1 MQLVPVENIG
11 MMGLNTDVPSWQLPP
26 NVWSE
31 SNNVRFDDLS
41 VRKSQG
47 LAKVFDQIPLIHPMH
62 LETYQSGNDSGT
74 WWIAFGTQ
82 SIMIWDG
89 STWKDLTPST
99 KPTDMPIDSPGQ
111 WQTTKL
117 GSLVYAT
124 NGIDPPYYW
133 DGKLENKFK
142 PLPNWT
148 SQTDPHPPSPHKYGA
163 VQTLAGFKSFL
174 WAGNVYVD
182 TDDVGTQPK
191 KVFERSVYWSNM
203 TNFYTAPE
211 WDIALESD
219 AGHYELLDSMGGVVH
234 LQQLRESMM
243 IYKSDSVLVSTFIGA
258 PFMFTFQTIAPEI
271 GVLCKNAVAD
281 FPGGHWFVG
290 RSDCYINN
298 GQTIE
303 TKLTNRVQ
311 SEMFKDIDGDY
322 AVNTYCVTD
331 WANNEIWTCY
341 PSVGNSRPNRALIW
355 NYKNDTF
362 SFRDLFEKTGHI
374 KYGVAPVQSG
384 VQWGGDQAADT
395 GPTEEGPFSDN
406 YYTGEWDSSTD
417 SWGTQSYDDTVE
429 HLVWTDS
436 RSTNSARQLY
446 RHESGNLLMDAPMDT
461 KIERTG
467 IDLGDPST
475 VKYVSAV
482 YPKMWTSTA
491 DATFNVWTAH
501 QMNTE
506 DAVTW
511 EGPKVFNPETM
522 NKISVRTSGK
532 FFGIRMESNG
542 DFDWLLSG
550 LEWETATS
558 GRRGSRVYT

>member
-11 MMGLNTDVPSWQLPP
+11 MMGVNTDVPAWQLPP
-26 NVWSE
+26 NVWSD

-47 LAKVFDQIPLIHPMH
+47 LKEVFDETTYNPMY
-62 LETYQSGNDSGT
+62 LETYQSGSDTGT
-74 WWIAFGTQ
+74 MWLSFSTSHIEV
-82 SIMIWDG
+82 WDG
-89 STWKDLTPST
+89 SKWTEIRPASGLN
-99 KPTDMPIDSPGQ
+99 PIGLNSPGQ

-124 NGIDPPYYW
+124 NGIDPPIYW
-133 DGKLENKFK
+133 EGDPSKRFEFI
-142 PLPNWT
+142 PDWT
-148 SQTDPHPPSPHKYGA
+148 SSDSSPHKYGA

-174 WAGNVYVD
+174 WAGNVFVD
-182 TDDVGTQPK
+182 TDDVGATPNRN
-191 KVFERSVYWSNM
+191 FGRSVYWSNM
-203 TNFYTAPE
+203 TNFYTPPK
-211 WDIALESD
+211 WDIELESD
-219 AGHYELLDSMGGVVH
+219 AGFYELLDSMGEVQH
-234 LQQLRESMM
+234 MQQLRESMM
-243 IYKSDSVLVSTFIGA
+243 IYKSDSIIVSTFIGA
-258 PFMFTFQTIAPEI
+258 PFMFTFQTISPEI

-290 RSDCYINN
+290 RSDCYVNN

-311 SEMFKDIDGDY
+311 SEMFRDIDGDY

-362 SFRDLFEKTGHI
+362 SFRDLFSKTSHI

-384 VQWGGDQAADT
+384 VQWGGDIPVGDEV
-395 GPTEEGPFSDN
+395 GPPPMEMSTN
-406 YYTGEWDSSTD
+406 YYTGTWDGSTD

-429 HLVWTDS
+429 HLVWTES
-436 RSTNSARQLY
+436 EGKQLQ
-446 RHESGNLLMDAPMDT
+446 RHESGNLILGSAMPT
-461 KIERTG
+461 LIERTG

-482 YPKMWTSTA
+482 YPKMWTSSS

-511 EGPKVFNPETM
+511 EGPKVFNPDTM

>member
-1 MQLVPVENIG
+1 MQLIPVENIG
-11 MMGLNTDVPSWQLPP
+11 MMGVNTDVPAWQLPP
-26 NVWSE
+26 NVWSN

-47 LAKVFDQIPLIHPMH
+47 LKEIFDSTTYSPMY
-62 LETYQSGNDSGT
+62 LETYQSGNDTGT
-74 WWIAFGTQ
+74 MWLSFSSSNIE
-82 SIMIWDG
+82 IWDG
-89 STWKDLTPST
+89 SDWKDVTPNGGIS
-99 KPTDMPIDSPGQ
+99 KMDVDSPGQ

-124 NGIDPPYYW
+124 NGIDAPFYW
-133 DGKLENKFK
+133 EGDSGKKFE

-148 SQTDPHPPSPHKYGA
+148 SQTEPPSPHKYGA

-174 WAGNVYVD
+174 WAGNVFVD
-182 TDDVGTQPK
+182 TDDVGSKPNRT
-191 KVFERSVYWSNM
+191 FERSVYWSNM
-203 TNFYTAPE
+203 TNFYTPPQ
-211 WDIALESD
+211 WDITLESD
-219 AGHYELLDSMGGVVH
+219 AGYYELLDSMGEVLH
-234 LQQLRESMM
+234 MQQLRESMM
-243 IYKSDSVLVSTFIGA
+243 IYKSDSIIVSTFIGA

-290 RSDCYINN
+290 RSDCYINT

-362 SFRDLFEKTGHI
+362 SFRDLFNKTSHI
-374 KYGVAPVQSG
+374 KYGVAPVQKG
-384 VQWGGDQAADT
+384 VQWGGDAAAD
-395 GPTEEGPFSDN
+395 PHEVGPFSSN
-406 YYTGEWDSSTD
+406 YYTGNWDTSTD

-429 HLVWTDS
+429 HLVWTE
-436 RSTNSARQLY
+436 TEGKQLQ
-446 RHESGNLLMDAPMDT
+446 RHESGNLILGSTMKT
-461 KIERTG
+461 SIERTG

-482 YPKMWTSTA
+482 YPKMWTSSA

-506 DAVTW
+506 DAVSW
-511 EGPKVFNPETM
+511 EGPKVFNPDTM

>member
-1 MQLVPVENIG
+1 MQLIPIENIG
-11 MMGLNTDVPSWQLPP
+11 QMGVNTDVPAWQLPP
-26 NVWSE
+26 NVWSD

-47 LAKVFDQIPLIHPMH
+47 LKKVFDETGETTPIY
-62 LETYQSGNDSGT
+62 LETYQSGTDSGT
-74 WWIAFGTQ
+74 WWIAFGTD
-82 SIMIWDG
+82 SIQLWNG
-89 STWKDLTPST
+89 SEWKDVTPDGGIS
-99 KPTDMPIDSPGQ
+99 KMDVDSPGQ

-124 NGIDPPYYW
+124 NGIDPPFYW
-133 DGKLENKFK
+133 EGDNDKKFE

-148 SQTDPHPPSPHKYGA
+148 SQTDPESPHQYGA

-174 WAGNVYVD
+174 WAGNVFVA
-182 TDDVGTQPK
+182 VGDQGTENINK
-191 KVFERSVYWSNM
+191 TFERSVYWSNM
-203 TNFYTAPE
+203 TNFYTPPN
-211 WDIALESD
+211 WDINIDSD
-219 AGHYELLDSMGGVVH
+219 AGYYELLDSMGGVVH
-234 LQQLRESMM
+234 MQQLRESMM
-243 IYKSDSVLVSTFIGA
+243 IYKSDSIIVSTFVGA
-258 PFMFTFQTIAPEI
+258 PFMFTFQTISPEI

-341 PSVGNSRPNRALIW
+341 PSVGNSRPNRAMIW

-362 SFRDLFEKTGHI
+362 SFRDLFDKTGYI
-374 KYGVAPVQSG
+374 KYGVAPVQAG
-384 VQWGGDQAADT
+384 VEWGGETPVGDEV
-395 GPTEEGPFSDN
+395 GPPAMEMSTN
-406 YYTGEWDSSTD
+406 YYAGNWETSTD

-436 RSTNSARQLY
+436 SPDGHQLH
-446 RHESGNLLMDAPMDT
+446 RHNSGNLIQGSTMSSR
-461 KIERTG
+461 IERTG

-482 YPKMWTSTA
+482 FPKMWTSSA

-506 DAVTW
+506 DDVSW
-511 EGPKVFNPETM
+511 EGPKVFNPDTM

>member
-1 MQLVPVENIG
+1 MQLVPIENIG
-11 MMGLNTDVPSWQLPP
+11 MMGVNTDVPAWQLPP
-26 NVWSE
+26 NVWSA

-47 LAKVFDQIPLIHPMH
+47 LKKVFDDLGSTSPIH

-74 WWIAFGTQ
+74 WWIAFGAG
-82 SIMIWDG
+82 SIKIWDG
-89 STWKDLTPST
+89 STWKDITPNPA
-99 KPTDMPIDSPGQ
+99 PTDMPVDSPGQ

-124 NGIDPPYYW
+124 NGIDAPIYW
-133 DGKLENKFK
+133 EGDTSKKFETI
-142 PLPNWT
+142 PHWT
-148 SQTDPHPPSPHKYGA
+148 SADNSPHKYGA

-174 WAGNVYVD
+174 WAGNVFVD
-182 TDDVGTQPK
+182 TDDVGATPNRT
-191 KVFERSVYWSNM
+191 FERSVYWSNM
-203 TNFYTAPE
+203 TNFYTAPK
-211 WDIALESD
+211 WDITLESD
-219 AGHYELLDSMGGVVH
+219 AGYYELLDSMGGVVH
-234 LQQLRESMM
+234 MQQLRESMM
-243 IYKSDSVLVSTFIGA
+243 VYKSDSIIVSTFIGA
-258 PFMFTFQTIAPEI
+258 PFMFTFQTISPEI

-322 AVNTYCVTD
+322 AHNTYCVTD

-341 PSVGNSRPNRALIW
+341 PTVGSSRPNRALIW
-355 NYKNDTF
+355 NYKNDNF

-384 VQWGGDQAADT
+384 VQWGGDTTVGDEV
-395 GPTEEGPFSDN
+395 GPPPMEMSTN
-406 YYTGEWDSSTD
+406 YYTGDWETSTD
-417 SWGTQSYDDTVE
+417 SWGTQSYDDAVE
-429 HLVWTDS
+429 HLVWADS
-436 RSTNSARQLY
+436 IEESGQRQLY
-446 RHESGNLLMDAPMDT
+446 RHESGNLIKGATMPTA
-461 KIERTG
+461 IERSG

-482 YPKMWTSTA
+482 YPKMWTSSA

-506 DAVTW
+506 DAITW
-511 EGPKVFNPETM
+511 EGPKVFNPDTM

>member
-1 MQLVPVENIG
+1 MNLLPVENLG
-11 MMGLNTDVPSWQLPP
+11 KMGVNTDVPAWQLPP
-26 NVWSE
+26 NVWSS

-47 LAKVFDQIPLIHPMH
+47 LKEVFDDLGNLTPLH
-62 LETYQSGNDSGT
+62 LETYQSGNGT
-74 WWIAFGTQ
+74 GTFWIAFGEA
-82 SIMIWDG
+82 SIQLWDG
-89 STWKDLTPST
+89 SSWSYITPDPA
-99 KPTDMPIDSPGQ
+99 PTPLPVDSPGQ

-117 GSLVYAT
+117 GSIVYAT
-124 NGIDPPYYW
+124 NGINPPYYW
-133 DGKLENKFK
+133 DGNKDNNFE
-142 PLPNWT
+142 PIPDWT
-148 SQTDPHPPSPHKYGA
+148 SSDSSPHKYGA

-174 WAGNVYVD
+174 WAGNVFVNNDD
-182 TDDVGTQPK
+182 TGSAQNK
-191 KVFERSVYWSNM
+191 NFGRSVYWSNM
-203 TNFYTAPE
+203 TNFYTPPN
-211 WDIALESD
+211 WDIKDDSD
-219 AGHYELLDSMGGVVH
+219 AGFYELLDSMGGVVH
-234 LQQLRESMM
+234 MQQLRESMM
-243 IYKSDSVLVSTFIGA
+243 IYKSDSIIVSTFIGA
-258 PFMFTFQTIAPEI
+258 PFMFTFQTISPEI

-290 RSDCYINN
+290 RSDCYVNN

-322 AVNTYCVTD
+322 AHNTYCVTD

-341 PSVGNSRPNRALIW
+341 PTVGSSRPNRALIW

-374 KYGVAPVQSG
+374 KYGIAPVQKG
-384 VQWGGDQAADT
+384 VQWGGDVPVGDEV
-395 GPTEEGPFSDN
+395 GPPPMEMSTN
-406 YYTGEWDSSTD
+406 YYTGGWETSTD
-417 SWGTQSYDDTVE
+417 SWGTQSYDDAVE
-429 HLVWTDS
+429 HLVWA
-436 RSTNSARQLY
+436 NSEDLSGERQLY
-446 RHESGNLLMDAPMDT
+446 RHESGNLIKGVTMPTA
-461 KIERTG
+461 IERSG

-482 YPKMWTSTA
+482 YPKMWTSSA

-506 DAVTW
+506 DTVTW
-511 EGPKVFNPETM
+511 EGPKVFNPDTM

>member
-11 MMGLNTDVPSWQLPP
+11 MMGVNTDVPSWQLPP
-26 NVWSE
+26 NVWSA

-47 LAKVFDQIPLIHPMH
+47 LKKVFDELGNTSPIY

-74 WWIAFGTQ
+74 WWIAFGTR
-82 SIMIWDG
+82 SIKLWDG
-89 STWKDLTPST
+89 STWKDITPNPA
-99 KPTDMPIDSPGQ
+99 PTDMPVDSPGQ

-124 NGIDPPYYW
+124 NGIDAPIYW
-133 DGKLENKFK
+133 EGDTNKKFETI
-142 PLPNWT
+142 PHWT
-148 SQTDPHPPSPHKYGA
+148 SSSNSPHQYGA

-174 WAGNVYVD
+174 WAGNVFVKE
-182 TDDVGTQPK
+182 DDVGTDLK
-191 KVFERSVYWSNM
+191 GGKTFERSVYWSNM
-203 TNFYTAPE
+203 TNFYTAPDWE
-211 WDIALESD
+211 ISLDSD
-219 AGHYELLDSMGGVVH
+219 AGYYELLDSMGGVVH
-234 LQQLRESMM
+234 MQQLRESMM
-243 IYKSDSVLVSTFIGA
+243 IYKSDSIIVSTFIGA
-258 PFMFTFQTIAPEI
+258 PFMFTFQTISPEI

-374 KYGVAPVQSG
+374 KYGIAPVQKG
-384 VQWGGDQAADT
+384 VQWGGDKAADT
-395 GPTEEGPFSDN
+395 GPTEEGPFSTN
-406 YYTGEWDSSTD
+406 YYTGDWETSTD
-417 SWGTQSYDDTVE
+417 SWGTQSYDDAVE
-429 HLVWTDS
+429 HLVWADS
-436 RSTNSARQLY
+436 KDASGERQLY
-446 RHESGNLLMDAPMDT
+446 RHESGNLIKGDPMRST
-461 KIERTG
+461 IERTG

-482 YPKMWTSTA
+482 YPKMWTSSA

-506 DAVTW
+506 DAVSW
-511 EGPKVFNPETM
+511 EGPKVFNPDTM

-532 FFGIRMESNG
+532 FFGIRLESNG

>member
-11 MMGLNTDVPSWQLPP
+11 MMGVNTDVPSWQLPP
-26 NVWSE
+26 NVWSD

-47 LAKVFDQIPLIHPMH
+47 LAKVFDETGDTTPIY
-62 LETYQSGNDSGT
+62 LETYQSDKESGI
-74 WWIAFGTQ
+74 WWIAFGSD
-82 SIMIWDG
+82 SIQLWDG
-89 STWKDLTPST
+89 NEWKDVTPDGGISE
-99 KPTDMPIDSPGQ
+99 MLVDSPGQ

-124 NGIDPPYYW
+124 NGIDPPFYW
-133 DGKLENKFK
+133 DGNDEKKFE

-148 SQTDPHPPSPHKYGA
+148 SQTAPQPESPHQYGA

-174 WAGNVYVD
+174 WAGNVYVA
-182 TDDVGTQPK
+182 VGDQGTEDINK
-191 KVFERSVYWSNM
+191 TFERSVYWSNM
-203 TNFYTAPE
+203 TNFYTPPN
-211 WDIALESD
+211 WDINVNSD
-219 AGHYELLDSMGGVVH
+219 AGFYELLDSMGGVVH
-234 LQQLRESMM
+234 MQQLRESMM
-243 IYKSDSVLVSTFIGA
+243 IYKSDSIIVSTFVGA

-290 RSDCYINN
+290 RSDCYVNN

-362 SFRDLFEKTGHI
+362 SFRDLFQKTGHI
-374 KYGVAPVQSG
+374 KYGVAPVQAG
-384 VQWGGDQAADT
+384 VEWGGDKAADT
-395 GPTEEGPFSDN
+395 GPTEEGPFSTN
-406 YYTGEWDSSTD
+406 YYTGNWESSTD

-436 RSTNSARQLY
+436 APDGHQLH
-446 RHESGNLLMDAPMDT
+446 RHNSGNLIQGSTMST
-461 KIERTG
+461 RIERTG

-482 YPKMWTSTA
+482 YPKMWTSSA

-506 DAVTW
+506 DDVTW
-511 EGPKVFNPETM
+511 EGPKVFNPDEM

-532 FFGIRMESNG
+532 FFGIRLESNG

>member
-11 MMGLNTDVPSWQLPP
+11 MMGVNTDVPSWQLPP
-26 NVWSE
+26 NVWSD

-41 VRKSQG
+41 VKKSQG
-47 LAKVFDQIPLIHPMH
+47 LAKVFDETGTTTPIY

-74 WWIAFGTQ
+74 WWIAFG
-82 SIMIWDG
+82 SSDIKLWDG
-89 STWKDLTPST
+89 SDWKDVTPESGIT
-99 KPTDMPIDSPGQ
+99 EMSVDSPGQ

-124 NGIDPPYYW
+124 NGIDPPFYW
-133 DGKLENKFK
+133 DGNHEKKFE

-148 SQTDPHPPSPHKYGA
+148 SQTDPESPHQYGA

-174 WAGNVYVD
+174 WAGNVYVA
-182 TDDVGTQPK
+182 VGDQGTEDINK
-191 KVFERSVYWSNM
+191 TFERSVYWSNM
-203 TNFYTAPE
+203 TNFYTPPN
-211 WDIALESD
+211 WDINIDSD
-219 AGHYELLDSMGGVVH
+219 AGYYELLDSMGGVVH
-234 LQQLRESMM
+234 MQQLRESMM
-243 IYKSDSVLVSTFIGA
+243 IYKSDSIVVSTFVGA

-331 WANNEIWTCY
+331 WSNNEIWTCY

-384 VQWGGDQAADT
+384 VQWGGDVPVGDEV
-395 GPTEEGPFSDN
+395 GPPPMEMSTN

-436 RSTNSARQLY
+436 SVDANQLY
-446 RHESGNLLMDAPMDT
+446 RHESGNLILGSTMDT
-461 KIERTG
+461 LIERTG
-467 IDLGDPST
+467 IDLGDPSL

-482 YPKMWTSTA
+482 YPKMWTSSA

-506 DAVTW
+506 DDVTW
-511 EGPKVFNPETM
+511 EGPKVFNPDEM

>member
-1 MQLVPVENIG
+1 M
-11 MMGLNTDVPSWQLPP
+11 
-26 NVWSE
+26 
-31 SNNVRFDDLS
+31 
-41 VRKSQG
+41 
-47 LAKVFDQIPLIHPMH
+47 
-62 LETYQSGNDSGT
+62 
-74 WWIAFGTQ
+74 
-82 SIMIWDG
+82 
-89 STWKDLTPST
+89 
-99 KPTDMPIDSPGQ
+99 
-111 WQTTKL
+111 
-117 GSLVYAT
+117 
-124 NGIDPPYYW
+124 
-133 DGKLENKFK
+133 
-142 PLPNWT
+142 
-148 SQTDPHPPSPHKYGA
+148 
-163 VQTLAGFKSFL
+163 
-174 WAGNVYVD
+174 
-182 TDDVGTQPK
+182 
-191 KVFERSVYWSNM
+191 
-203 TNFYTAPE
+203 
-211 WDIALESD
+211 
-219 AGHYELLDSMGGVVH
+219 
-234 LQQLRESMM
+234 QQLRESMM
-243 IYKSDSVLVSTFIGA
+243 IYKSDSIIVSTFIGA

-362 SFRDLFEKTGHI
+362 SFRDLFSKTSHI

-384 VQWGGDQAADT
+384 VQWGGDSAAD
-395 GPTEEGPFSDN
+395 PEEVGPFSDN
-406 YYTGEWDSSTD
+406 YYTGNWDGSTD

-429 HLVWTDS
+429 HLVWTESDGK
-436 RSTNSARQLY
+436 QLQ
-446 RHESGNLLMDAPMDT
+446 RHESGNLILGSAMPT
-461 KIERTG
+461 LIQRTG

-482 YPKMWTSTA
+482 YPKMWTSRA

-506 DAVTW
+506 DTVTW
-511 EGPKVFNPETM
+511 EGPKVFNPDTM

>member
-1 MQLVPVENIG
+1 MQLIPVENIG
-11 MMGLNTDVPSWQLPP
+11 MMGVNTDVPAWQLPP
-26 NVWSE
+26 NVWSA

-47 LAKVFDQIPLIHPMH
+47 LKEVFDDLGSLNPIH

-74 WWIAFGTQ
+74 WWIAFGE
-82 SIMIWDG
+82 SRIKLWDG
-89 STWKDLTPST
+89 SVWTYLTPDPS
-99 KPTDMPIDSPGQ
+99 PSNLPIDSPGQ

-133 DGKLENKFK
+133 DGNKDNRFE
-142 PLPNWT
+142 PIPDWT
-148 SQTDPHPPSPHKYGA
+148 SSENSPHKYGA

-174 WAGNVYVD
+174 WAGNVSVEE
-182 TDDVGTQPK
+182 DDVGTIPK
-191 KVFERSVYWSNM
+191 PNRTFERSVYWSNM
-203 TNFYTAPE
+203 TNFYTAPQ
-211 WDIALESD
+211 WDITLESD
-219 AGHYELLDSMGGVVH
+219 AGYYELLDSMGGVVH
-234 LQQLRESMM
+234 MQQLRESMM
-243 IYKSDSVLVSTFIGA
+243 IYKSDSIIVSTFIGA

-311 SEMFKDIDGDY
+311 SEMFKDSDGDY
-322 AVNTYCVTD
+322 AHNTYCVTD
-331 WANNEIWTCY
+331 WANNEIWTCF
-341 PSVGNSRPNRALIW
+341 PTVGSSRPNRALIW

-374 KYGVAPVQSG
+374 KYGVAPVQKG
-384 VQWGGDQAADT
+384 VQWGGDTPVGDEV
-395 GPTEEGPFSDN
+395 GPPAMEMSTN
-406 YYTGEWDSSTD
+406 YYAGDWETSTD
-417 SWGTQSYDDTVE
+417 SWGTQSYDDAVE
-429 HLVWTDS
+429 HLVWA
-436 RSTNSARQLY
+436 NSEDVYGERQLY
-446 RHESGNLLMDAPMDT
+446 RHESGNLIKGATMSTAS
-461 KIERTG
+461 ERSR

-482 YPKMWTSTA
+482 YPKMWTSSA

-506 DAVTW
+506 DAITW
-511 EGPKVFNPETM
+511 EGPKVFNPDIM

>member
-1 MQLVPVENIG
+1 MNLIPVENVG
-11 MMGLNTDVPSWQLPP
+11 QMGVNTDVPSWQLPP
-26 NVWSE
+26 NVWSD

-41 VRKSQG
+41 VKKSQG
-47 LAKVFDQIPLIHPMH
+47 LAKVFDETGTTTPIY

-74 WWIAFGTQ
+74 WWIAFG
-82 SIMIWDG
+82 SSDIKLWDG
-89 STWKDLTPST
+89 SDWKDVTPESGIT
-99 KPTDMPIDSPGQ
+99 ELSVDSPGQ

-124 NGIDPPYYW
+124 NGIDPPFYW
-133 DGKLENKFK
+133 DGNHEKKFE

-148 SQTDPHPPSPHKYGA
+148 SQTDPQPESPHQYGA

-174 WAGNVYVD
+174 WAGNVYVA
-182 TDDVGTQPK
+182 VGDQGTEDIDK
-191 KVFERSVYWSNM
+191 TFERSVYWSNM
-203 TNFYTAPE
+203 TNFYTPPN
-211 WDIALESD
+211 WDINPDSD
-219 AGHYELLDSMGGVVH
+219 AGFYELLDSMGGVVH
-234 LQQLRESMM
+234 MQQLRESMM
-243 IYKSDSVLVSTFIGA
+243 IYKSDSIIVSTFVGA

-298 GQTIE
+298 GQTIQ

-322 AVNTYCVTD
+322 SVNTYCVTD

-362 SFRDLFEKTGHI
+362 SFRDLFQQTGHI

-384 VQWGGDQAADT
+384 VQWGGDKAADT
-395 GPTEEGPFSDN
+395 GPTEEGPFSTN
-406 YYTGEWDSSTD
+406 YYTGDWETSTD

-436 RSTNSARQLY
+436 APDAHQLH
-446 RHESGNLLMDAPMDT
+446 RHNSGNLIQGSTMSSR
-461 KIERTG
+461 IERTG

-482 YPKMWTSTA
+482 FPKMWTSSA
-491 DATFNVWTAH
+491 DSTFNVWTAH

-511 EGPKVFNPETM
+511 EGPKVFNPDEM

>member
-11 MMGLNTDVPSWQLPP
+11 MMGVNTDVPSWQLPP
-26 NVWSE
+26 NVWSD

-47 LAKVFDQIPLIHPMH
+47 LAKVFDQLSTTTPMY

-74 WWIAFGTQ
+74 WWIAFGTHT
-82 SIMIWDG
+82 IKLWDG
-89 STWKDLTPST
+89 SDWKDLTPNPM
-99 KPTDMPIDSPGQ
+99 PTDMAIDSPGQ

-124 NGIDPPYYW
+124 NGINPPYYW
-133 DGKLENKFK
+133 DGNTNNKFK

-148 SQTDPHPPSPHKYGA
+148 SQTDPHPPSPHQYGA

-174 WAGNVYVD
+174 WAGNVYIN
-182 TDDVGTQPK
+182 TDDVGTKPN

-203 TNFYTAPE
+203 TNFYTPPN
-211 WDIALESD
+211 WDITLESD
-219 AGHYELLDSMGGVVH
+219 AGYYELLDSMGGVVH

-362 SFRDLFEKTGHI
+362 SFRDLFQKTGYI

-384 VQWGGDQAADT
+384 VEWGGDKAADT
-395 GPTEEGPFSDN
+395 GPTEEGPFSTN
-406 YYTGEWDSSTD
+406 YYTGDWETSTD

-429 HLVWTDS
+429 HLVWTES
-436 RSTNSARQLY
+436 EGKQLQ
-446 RHESGNLLMDAPMDT
+446 RHESGNLILGSTMRT
-461 KIERTG
+461 SIERTG

-482 YPKMWTSTA
+482 YPKMWTSSS

-506 DAVTW
+506 DDVTW
-511 EGPKVFNPETM
+511 EGPKVFNPDEM

>member
-1 MQLVPVENIG
+1 MQLIPVENIG
-11 MMGLNTDVPSWQLPP
+11 QMGVNTDVPAWQLPP
-26 NVWSE
+26 NVWSA

-47 LAKVFDQIPLIHPMH
+47 LKKVFDHLGNTSPIH

-74 WWIAFGTQ
+74 WWIAFGTR
-82 SIMIWDG
+82 SIKLWDG
-89 STWKDLTPST
+89 SSWKNITPDPL
-99 KPTDMPIDSPGQ
+99 PTDMPVDSPGQ

-124 NGIDPPYYW
+124 NGIDAPIYW
-133 DGKLENKFK
+133 KGDTSEKFETI
-142 PLPNWT
+142 PHWT
-148 SQTDPHPPSPHKYGA
+148 TSSNSPHKYGA

-174 WAGNVYVD
+174 WAGNVFVEI
-182 TDDVGTQPK
+182 DDQGTPIEGGGK
-191 KVFERSVYWSNM
+191 TFERSVYWSNM
-203 TNFYTAPE
+203 TNFYTAPDWE
-211 WDIALESD
+211 ISDDSD
-219 AGHYELLDSMGGVVH
+219 AGFYELLDSMGGVVH
-234 LQQLRESMM
+234 MQQLRESMM
-243 IYKSDSVLVSTFIGA
+243 IYKSDSIIVSTFIGA
-258 PFMFTFQTIAPEI
+258 PFMFTFQTISPEI

-322 AVNTYCVTD
+322 AHNTYCVTD

-341 PSVGNSRPNRALIW
+341 PTVGNPRPNRALIW

-362 SFRDLFEKTGHI
+362 SFRDLFDKTGHI

-384 VQWGGDQAADT
+384 VQWGGDRAADT
-395 GPTEEGPFSDN
+395 GPTEEGPFSSN
-406 YYTGEWDSSTD
+406 YYTEDWDSSTD
-417 SWGTQSYDDTVE
+417 SWGTQSYDDAVE
-429 HLVWTDS
+429 HLVWADS
-436 RSTNSARQLY
+436 IEESGQRQLY
-446 RHESGNLLMDAPMDT
+446 RHESGNLIKGATMSTA
-461 KIERTG
+461 IERSG

-482 YPKMWTSTA
+482 YPKMWTSSA

-506 DAVTW
+506 DDITW
-511 EGPKVFNPETM
+511 EGPKVFNPDTM

>member
-11 MMGLNTDVPSWQLPP
+11 MLGVNTDVPSWQLPP
-26 NVWSE
+26 NVWSD

-47 LAKVFDQIPLIHPMH
+47 LAKVFDQLVSTTPIH

-74 WWIAFGTQ
+74 WWIAFGTHT
-82 SIMIWDG
+82 IKLWDG
-89 STWKDLTPST
+89 SRWLDLTPSSR
-99 KPTDMPIDSPGQ
+99 PTDMPVDGPGQ

-133 DGKLENKFK
+133 DGKTSNKFM

-148 SQTDPHPPSPHKYGA
+148 SQSSPSSNHSYGA

-174 WAGNVYVD
+174 WAGNVYVNR
-182 TDDVGTQPK
+182 DDLGTP
-191 KVFERSVYWSNM
+191 VDRTFERSVYWSNM
-203 TNFYTAPE
+203 TNFYTAPK

-219 AGHYELLDSMGGVVH
+219 AGYYELLDSMGGVVH
-234 LQQLRESMM
+234 MQQLRESMM
-243 IYKSDSVLVSTFIGA
+243 IYKSDSVIVSTFIGA
-258 PFMFTFQTIAPEI
+258 PFMFTFQTISPEI
-271 GVLCKNAVAD
+271 GALCKNAVAD

-362 SFRDLFEKTGHI
+362 SFRDLFDKTGHI

-384 VQWGGDQAADT
+384 VEWGGDRAADS
-395 GPTEEGPFSDN
+395 GPTEEGPFSTN
-406 YYTGEWDSSTD
+406 YYTGSWEASTD

-436 RSTNSARQLY
+436 ADDGKQLY
-446 RHESGNLLMDAPMDT
+446 RHESGNLLMGSTM
-461 KIERTG
+461 KSRIERTG

-482 YPKMWTSTA
+482 YPKMWTSSV
-491 DATFNVWTAH
+491 DSTFNVWTAH

-506 DAVTW
+506 DDVTW
-511 EGPKVFNPETM
+511 EGPKVFNPDEM

-532 FFGIRMESNG
+532 FFGIKIEANG

>member
-1 MQLVPVENIG
+1 MQLIPVENIG
-11 MMGLNTDVPSWQLPP
+11 MMGVNTDVPAWQLPP
-26 NVWSE
+26 NVWSN

-47 LAKVFDQIPLIHPMH
+47 LKEVFDSTTYNPMY
-62 LETYQSGNDSGT
+62 LETYQSGNDTGT
-74 WWIAFGTQ
+74 MWLSFSSAHIEV
-82 SIMIWDG
+82 WDG
-89 STWKDLTPST
+89 SKWIEIRPESGLD
-99 KPTDMPIDSPGQ
+99 PIGLNSPGQ

-117 GSLVYAT
+117 GSIVYAT
-124 NGIDPPYYW
+124 NGIDAPMYW
-133 DGKLENKFK
+133 KGDTSERFEFI
-142 PLPNWT
+142 PDWT
-148 SQTDPHPPSPHKYGA
+148 SSDDSPHKYGA

-174 WAGNVYVD
+174 WAGNVFVEE
-182 TDDVGTQPK
+182 DDVGTDLK
-191 KVFERSVYWSNM
+191 GGKTFERSVYWSNM
-203 TNFYTAPE
+203 TNFYTPPK
-211 WDIALESD
+211 WDITLESD
-219 AGHYELLDSMGGVVH
+219 AGYYELLDSMGEVLH
-234 LQQLRESMM
+234 MQQLRESMM
-243 IYKSDSVLVSTFIGA
+243 IYKSDSIIVSTFIGA

-311 SEMFKDIDGDY
+311 NEMFKDIDGDY

-362 SFRDLFEKTGHI
+362 SFRDLFNKTSHI
-374 KYGVAPVQSG
+374 KYGVAPVQKG
-384 VQWGGDQAADT
+384 VQWGGDAAAD
-395 GPTEEGPFSDN
+395 PYEVGPFSSN
-406 YYTGEWDSSTD
+406 YYTGDWETSTD

-429 HLVWTDS
+429 HLVWTQ
-436 RSTNSARQLY
+436 TEGKQLQ
-446 RHESGNLLMDAPMDT
+446 RHESGNLILGSTMRT
-461 KIERTG
+461 SIERTG

-482 YPKMWTSTA
+482 YPKMWTSSA

-511 EGPKVFNPETM
+511 EGPKVFNPDTM

>member
-11 MMGLNTDVPSWQLPP
+11 MMGVNTDVPAWQLPP
-26 NVWSE
+26 NVWSD
-31 SNNVRFDDLS
+31 SNNVRFSDLS
-41 VRKSQG
+41 VKKSQG
-47 LAKVFDQIPLIHPMH
+47 LSKVFDGLGTTTPIY
-62 LETYQSGNDSGT
+62 LETYQSGDKGSGI
-74 WWIAFGTQ
+74 WWIAFGTHE
-82 SIMIWDG
+82 IKLWDG
-89 STWKDLTPST
+89 YNWLDLTPSS
-99 KPTDMPIDSPGQ
+99 KPTDMPVYSKGQ

-117 GSLVYAT
+117 GSLVFAT

-133 DGKLENKFK
+133 DGKTSNKFM

-148 SQTDPHPPSPHKYGA
+148 YQSDPPSGHSYGA

-174 WAGNVYVD
+174 WAGNVYVNKDD
-182 TDDVGTQPK
+182 TGTPTLEGNK
-191 KVFERSVYWSNM
+191 LFSRSVYWSNM
-203 TNFYTAPE
+203 TNFYTAPD
-211 WDIALESD
+211 WDITPDSD
-219 AGHYELLDSMGGVVH
+219 AGFYELLDSMGDVVH
-234 LQQLRESMM
+234 MQQLRESMM
-243 IYKSDSVLVSTFIGA
+243 IYKSDAIVVSTFVGA
-258 PFMFTFQTIAPEI
+258 PFMFTFQTISPEI
-271 GVLCKNAVAD
+271 GVLCKNAVAE

-290 RSDCYINN
+290 RSDCYVND

-331 WANNEIWTCY
+331 WGNNEIWTCY

-362 SFRDLFEKTGHI
+362 SFRDLFDNTGHI
-374 KYGVAPVQSG
+374 KYGIAPVQPG
-384 VQWGGDQAADT
+384 VEWGGDRAADS
-395 GPTEEGPFSDN
+395 GPTEEGPFSTN
-406 YYTGEWDSSTD
+406 YYTGSWETSTD

-436 RSTNSARQLY
+436 STDGKQLY
-446 RHESGNLLMDAPMDT
+446 RHNSGNLLMGSTM
-461 KIERTG
+461 KSRIERTG

-482 YPKMWTSTA
+482 YPKMWTSSA
-491 DATFNVWTAH
+491 DSTFNVWTAH

-511 EGPKVFNPETM
+511 EGPKVFNPDEM

-532 FFGIRMESNG
+532 FFGIKIEANG

-550 LEWETATS
+550 LEWETSQS